1 MAAVQGAY
9 VAAGLDATSAAF
21 FDDMPARLAAAHLVV
36 ARAGA
41 STVAELACVG
51 RPAILVPYPAAM
63 DDHQTANAAAL
74 GAAGA
79 ALVVAE
85 AGLTAEALAG
95 HIARLAAEPEAL
107 ARMADAARGQARPR
121 AAEDLADLVE
131 TLAEGRT
138 P

>member
-1 MAAVQGAY
+1 
-9 VAAGLDATSAAF
+9 
-21 FDDMPARLAAAHLVV
+21 MPARLAAAHLVV

-79 ALVVAE
+79 ALVLPE
-85 AGLTAEALAG
+85 AGLTAEGLAA
-95 HIARLAAEPEAL
+95 HIARLGEDPAAL
-107 ARMADAARGQARPR
+107 ARMADAAGGQARPG

-131 TLAEGRT
+131 TLSEGRT